1 MKTLKAVLSIAV
13 GIEGKRNDVKRVTV
27 TLGNPT
33 DITDAREMKRLIAEW
48 NPDLPI
54 ECFTYTETEYL

>member
-13 GIEGKRNDVKRVTV
+13 GIEGKRSDTKRVTV
-27 TLGNPT
+27 ILGNPT
-33 DITDAREMKRLIAEW
+33 DIANAREMKHLIEEW

-54 ECFTYTETEYL
+54 ECFTYTETEYI